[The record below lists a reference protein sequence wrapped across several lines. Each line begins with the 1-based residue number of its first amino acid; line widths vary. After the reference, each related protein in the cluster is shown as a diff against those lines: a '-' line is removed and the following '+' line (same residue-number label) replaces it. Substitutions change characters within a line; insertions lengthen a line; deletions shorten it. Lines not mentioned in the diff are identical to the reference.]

1 MTADDRCVLPC
12 AAHHSALALAVT
24 MLTAGYVPTTALG
37 HVTTSSGGG
46 MQVLTTAPTP
56 RQFTLENWAWVKL
69 RNLPLSEPLQIAN
82 GTATDLTKLTIVLT
96 LLASIQIVAILNLM
110 SLLSRSGALTILPF
124 AAHCR

>member
-1 MTADDRCVLPC
+1 MAFI
-12 AAHHSALALAVT
+12 SA
-24 MLTAGYVPTTALG
+24 G
-37 HVTTSSGGG
+37 HANECHPVAC
-46 MQVLTTAPTP
+46 MPVLTTAPSAP

>member
-1 MTADDRCVLPC
+1 
-12 AAHHSALALAVT
+12 
-24 MLTAGYVPTTALG
+24 
-37 HVTTSSGGG
+37 
-46 MQVLTTAPTP
+46 MQVCVIQWRACQCSPRRPPP